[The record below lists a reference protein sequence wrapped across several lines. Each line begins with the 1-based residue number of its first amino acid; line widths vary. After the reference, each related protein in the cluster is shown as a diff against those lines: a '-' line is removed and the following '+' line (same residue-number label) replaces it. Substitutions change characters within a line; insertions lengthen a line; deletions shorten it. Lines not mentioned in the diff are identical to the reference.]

1 MELTKWMKK
10 LGTEISAE
18 ECRDHFL
25 AVLFLGYCVSTHE
38 SLHGL
43 DVISL
48 CALDN
53 PQNDRFIGLVKYCAL
68 YVLNVGTI
76 ESRHVFLEA
85 YEDLV
90 TCSSDELLE
99 MYRSLYDEVVV
110 TSQDLHMLTEPRLC
124 EVVTSSLHLEG
135 DEYVSGVNM
144 GQGRFFVAL
153 HRKYPHL
160 TLTGYDMNTDDLLV
174 AQMTFYLEGVP
185 VKILRGDFLHDDLEE
200 KFDLVFANYPWN
212 VELRNQVRQPKDAI
226 LDYTASSG
234 KADFAY
240 ISKAINSTKETGQAI
255 VVANDELI
263 WKSHEEMKQKII
275 DLHLIES
282 IVEMPAGTW
291 AWTPLSY
298 NLLTFSYHNKG
309 TKMIDASDC
318 VLEKKGQKYLDVDSI
333 VERIENASKL
343 DLNFP
348 LSDLHDLHE
357 QEHIKP
363 KNFTRERLP
372 ISDLCDV
379 FVGTTKNGEEVPLN
393 LADYLLVNVS
403 DLKDGHIDLS
413 SVKGF
418 RDQADLSTYQIQ
430 KGDILVTIKGS
441 MKNIAYVKDAP
452 NVRLIPSSNIAV
464 VRVHSK
470 VLLASYLYLF
480 LTSEIGQHLLD
491 HLKKTKTSMNLNRN
505 EILDLE
511 VPILDLTNQKD
522 LIKKYH
528 HLKKKRERL
537 LKQLDEVNKEIA
549 QILI

>member
-1 MELTKWMKK
+1 
-10 LGTEISAE
+10 
-18 ECRDHFL
+18 
-25 AVLFLGYCVSTHE
+25 
-38 SLHGL
+38 
-43 DVISL
+43 
-48 CALDN
+48 
-53 PQNDRFIGLVKYCAL
+53 
-68 YVLNVGTI
+68 
-76 ESRHVFLEA
+76 
-85 YEDLV
+85 
-90 TCSSDELLE
+90 
-99 MYRSLYDEVVV
+99 
-110 TSQDLHMLTEPRLC
+110 
-124 EVVTSSLHLEG
+124 
-135 DEYVSGVNM
+135 
-144 GQGRFFVAL
+144 
-153 HRKYPHL
+153 
-160 TLTGYDMNTDDLLV
+160 
-174 AQMTFYLEGVP
+174 
-185 VKILRGDFLHDDLEE
+185 
-200 KFDLVFANYPWN
+200 
-212 VELRNQVRQPKDAI
+212 
-226 LDYTASSG
+226 
-234 KADFAY
+234 
-240 ISKAINSTKETGQAI
+240 
-255 VVANDELI
+255 
-263 WKSHEEMKQKII
+263 
-275 DLHLIES
+275 
-282 IVEMPAGTW
+282 
-291 AWTPLSY
+291 
-298 NLLTFSYHNKG
+298 
-309 TKMIDASDC
+309 MIDASDC

-418 RDQADLSTYQIQ
+418 RDQDDLSTYQIQ

-441 MKNIAYVKDAP
+441 VKNIAYVKDAP

-464 VRVHSK
+464 VRVRSK

-480 LTSEIGQHLLD
+480 LTSKIGQHLLD
-491 HLKKTKTSMNLNRN
+491 HIKKTKTSMNLNRN